1 MSSAYYEL
9 YLKGILDL
17 VGTIVV
23 KSEVSALAINNWVK
37 ANRYP
42 VDTLRPE
49 TWKYFLNIAGKYH
62 ESDEKMTVKSLDNS
76 EVIELTVENMALHRN
91 TRREYKYRSRYYNE
105 LVGRYPNQEDL
116 ILGILNPVDI
126 NKAIAAK
133 DHTILYYD
141 TSLVESGEI
150 DLIYN
155 LQLWIDAFFK
165 RWNVADYS
173 YTESLYTAAQLGVM
187 YSFMPKQIINLR
199 LANCKTDRAHSFHI
213 KQYLTSFGRLDPYVD
228 FLNTKQRLFFYRNI
242 KYLNLNSGK
251 AETFEKLTEKVMTE
265 RHFPLAEYTLR
276 HNTETLEADLYP
288 TVELR
293 RTSINGLTSALGADI
308 KSVRGVLDLEQ
319 GLALT
324 NAEVQTEAEITI
336 PRMMKNSLSS
346 SLETKVL
353 ESNVLDKTD
362 AEPFTLSDV
371 VFNHWIYFAC
381 VGRYTSIFTITNPST
396 GEDLYLTAKEMF
408 ILWLYTYNKARGSTL
423 DIVPN
428 IIAKRVKRNPLPTF
442 EELKGVVETR
452 YVDDVFIN
460 AALDNQPVIK
470 TLISVDGFKDLCQTI
485 HGTILRHRD
494 LAIYQ
499 QHFITRGQI
508 EQMTDRF
515 YMDYECNLADEISYD
530 AWLAGQS
537 LSLGNLSD
545 IDLDLLATNIY
556 TVVTG
561 QNLVAVKSLQDIH
574 TAHIRLMSQL
584 SSYSIQFI
592 QQINTST
599 LKIEDWSYV
608 RMGDIDSLIHD
619 YTRIRVRPTTLLE
632 FDVKGKPGYI
642 KDLNGLKM
650 FNRSLTSDRYEFVE
664 LKVRS
669 KMIANG
675 SGHYKRRLSTLG
687 TAIVKPDT
695 IDLTTL
701 SASVN
706 PIGYSAIIPL
716 ASSTLFKSEA
726 TSSYANLTPR
736 EKEILITRNL

>member
-508 EQMTDRF
+508 EQMADRF

>member
-288 TVELR
+288 AVELR

-530 AWLAGQS
+530 AWLAGRS

-561 QNLVAVKSLQDIH
+561 QNLVAVKNLQDIH